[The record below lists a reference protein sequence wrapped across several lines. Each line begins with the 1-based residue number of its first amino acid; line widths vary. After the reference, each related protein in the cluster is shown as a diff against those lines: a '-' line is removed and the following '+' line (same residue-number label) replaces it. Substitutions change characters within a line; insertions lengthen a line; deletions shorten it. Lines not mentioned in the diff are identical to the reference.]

1 LFSQGRLRD
10 VITFCRQKRK
20 LYESYFEH
28 PLRDLP
34 AIALLDQAEGCALL
48 EMNQLTEAE
57 QCLRKGLE
65 VGQWMPREEL
75 PGYLALA
82 RLCAAK
88 GDEHGMAEA
97 LRRLD
102 MRWPDIHYCT
112 EAIRVVSALKA
123 QPENVE
129 TRKAATKWCE
139 FNPPEIGPEVVIP
152 GIGPAWNDEADYA
165 VYVAWIQLQVILG
178 GTQEAL
184 AVIQPILDAAVI
196 HQLNHRVI
204 ELSLL
209 QAQAYYMQ
217 GQRERAWKPLRAAL
231 NLAENEGYLRL
242 NDQGPVLTRLLVEA
256 AQLGMSPNYIRR
268 NLDSNLVD
276 ADPIIRAIK
285 VPDNKQPANHSFDS
299 DGLLEP
305 LSSREIEILALM
317 ADGYSNAKI
326 ASKLFL
332 SPNTL
337 KSHTQNIYGKLDVHS
352 RMQAVIK
359 GRALKLF

>member
-1 LFSQGRLRD
+1 MN
-10 VITFCRQKRK
+10 
-20 LYESYFEH
+20 
-28 PLRDLP
+28 
-34 AIALLDQAEGCALL
+34 ALA
-48 EMNQLTEAE
+48 EAE
-57 QCLRKGLE
+57 QCLRSGLE

-88 GDEHGMAEA
+88 GNEPGMVEA

-112 EAIRVVSALKA
+112 EAIRVVSALRLH
-123 QPENVE
+123 PEDAE
-129 TRKAATKWCE
+129 TRKAAARWCDM
-139 FNPPEIGPEVVIP
+139 NPPEVGPDVVIP

-165 VYVAWIQLQVILG
+165 VDVAWIQMQIILG
-178 GTQEAL
+178 RTPEAL
-184 AVIQPILDAAVI
+184 AVIQPILDVALE

-231 NLAENEGYLRL
+231 TLAENEGYLRL
-242 NDQGPVLTRLLVEA
+242 IDQGPVLIRLMVEA

-268 NLDSNLVD
+268 NLESGHED
-276 ADPIIRAIK
+276 AGLTVAALDVAERKP
-285 VPDNKQPANHSFDS
+285 PAHHLPDS

-305 LSSREIEILALM
+305 LSSREAEILALM
-317 ADGYSNAKI
+317 ADGLSNAEI
-326 ASKLFL
+326 AARLYL
-332 SPNTL
+332 SPNTM

-352 RMQAVIK
+352 RMQAVNK
-359 GRALKLF
+359 GRELNLI